1 MAVINEGEILA
12 RIHKFKLF
20 RKEGNL
26 FIDLYEAMLGEPAH
40 KFVAVPNLWFQEADK
55 EYFGVGDSKGAALK
69 DCLGKI
75 KDLPIDV
82 IVSPMGS
89 EEPHDDIQFT
99 HEPDEESKLRQSFW
113 RLPQIFSRSG
123 KK

>member
-12 RIHKFKLF
+12 RMHKFKLF

-26 FIDLYEAMLGEPAH
+26 FIDLYEALLGEPAH
-40 KFVAVPNLWFQEADK
+40 KFVAVPNLWFQEAEK
-55 EYFGVGDSKGAALK
+55 EFFGVGDTKGAALK

-82 IVSPMGS
+82 IVSPMGP
-89 EEPHDDIQFT
+89 EEPLEDNQFA
-99 HEPDEESKLRQSFW
+99 HEPEEEPKLRQSFW
-113 RLPQIFSRSG
+113 RLPQIFSRG
-123 KK
+123 KKK